1 MGCGCLLAIIAA
13 FTPRLALFLVWIFT
27 PYVTRAYG
35 SFIWPLLGI
44 IFLPFT
50 TLIYA
55 LLWTPGPGPGAG
67 VTGWEWLLVAL
78 AVLLDLSAH
87 GGGALSSKKRD

>member
-1 MGCGCLLAIIAA
+1 MGCGCLLALLAA
-13 FTPRLALFLVWIFT
+13 FTPRLALFIFWVFT
-27 PYVTRAYG
+27 PYVTRAYS

-55 LLWTPGPGPGAG
+55 LLWTPGVG
-67 VTGWEWLLVAL
+67 VTGWEWLLVGL
-78 AVLLDLSAH
+78 GVVLDLSSH
-87 GGGALSSKKRD
+87 GGEAYQSSRRK